1 MRVRVRILAN
11 PRKRVV
17 QEDSCPVA
25 TPPAVPRHLPARKPT
40 VMPRGLARLWNAIKP
55 PPAAVRESD
64 GVSEETKRRR
74 RKLGLATAAV
84 VVVVGGA
91 WGAYLYVASAPTRAD
106 AAFQQGM
113 LRMGA
118 GDYKGAVERFTKAVD
133 IWPRMANGYF
143 ERGLAL
149 RSMNQPD
156 AAIEDFERAIGK
168 DSSMAPAHTA
178 LGSIYRERGDLT
190 RAMNEFGLS
199 LQLNTST
206 EAFYERGQVH
216 ESLGQHQQAI
226 EDYGAAIHEQ
236 PDSPYVYRA
245 RAMSLE
251 ALGDHDG
258 AAQDRRTAILIERSF
273 HRR

>member
-1 MRVRVRILAN
+1 
-11 PRKRVV
+11 V

-25 TPPAVPRHLPARKPT
+25 PPPAVPRPPPARKPT
-40 VMPRGLARLWNAIKP
+40 VLPRGLARLWNAIKP
-55 PPAAVRESD
+55 PPAAARERD
-64 GVSEETKRRR
+64 GVSEETRLRR
-74 RKLGLATAAV
+74 RKLGFATAAV

-106 AAFQQGM
+106 AAFHQGM

-133 IWPRMANGYF
+133 IWPRMAAGYF
-143 ERGLAL
+143 ERGVAL

-156 AAIEDFERAIGK
+156 AAIEDFGRAISQ
-168 DSSMAPAHTA
+168 DSSMATAHTA
-178 LGSIYRERGDLT
+178 LGTIYRERGDLT

-226 EDYGAAIHEQ
+226 DDYGAAIHEQ

-245 RAMSLE
+245 RAMSLD
-251 ALGDHDG
+251 ALGDHAR
-258 AAQDRRTAILIERSF
+258 AAQDRRTAILIERAS